1 MIVAP
6 TLSMRRRTA
15 FDIIKQIHTEVEDQ
29 GLSLEAMV
37 RDIQMMGFKI
47 RPLVGDISAIVNMH
61 DEVVRSL
68 WKIGKIDEIIND
80 SLYELEE
87 DDQDRLI
94 EYLNKVESDAE
105 NRIRDSMQKRKSV
118 SKKQLLKIEVFKDL
132 LTDTVVN

>member
-1 MIVAP
+1 
-6 TLSMRRRTA
+6 MRRRTA
-15 FDIIKQIHTEVEDQ
+15 FDIIKQIHSEVEEQ

-47 RPLVGDISAIVNMH
+47 RPLVGDISTIAKMH

-68 WKIGKIDEIIND
+68 WKIGKIDEIISSSIYD
-80 SLYELEE
+80 LEE

-94 EYLNKVESDAE
+94 DYLKKMETQAEDHIRES
-105 NRIRDSMQKRKSV
+105 IQKRNKL

-132 LTDTVVN
+132 FTDTVVN

>member
-1 MIVAP
+1 
-6 TLSMRRRTA
+6 MRRRTA
-15 FDIIKQIHTEVEDQ
+15 FDIIKQIHSEVEEQ

-47 RPLVGDISAIVNMH
+47 RPLVGDISTIAKMH

-68 WKIGKIDEIIND
+68 WKIGKIDEIINSSIYD
-80 SLYELEE
+80 LEE

-94 EYLNKVESDAE
+94 DYLKKMETQAEDHIRES
-105 NRIRDSMQKRKSV
+105 IQKRNKL

-132 LTDTVVN
+132 FTDTVVN

>member
-15 FDIIKQIHTEVEDQ
+15 FDIIKQIHNEVEEQ
-29 GLSLEAMV
+29 GLSLHAMV

-47 RPLVGDISAIVNMH
+47 RPLVGDISAIAKMH

-68 WKIGKIDEIIND
+68 WKIGKIDEIISN
-80 SLYELEE
+80 SIYELEE
-87 DDQDRLI
+87 DDQERLI
-94 EYLNKVESDAE
+94 DYLKKMESEAE
-105 NRIRDSMQKRKSV
+105 NRIRDSIQKKKNV

-132 LTDTVVN
+132 FTDAVVN